1 MVIRDSVIDF
11 VTYWHSKTDL
21 CVGQFLSLLG
31 LSTSK
36 YYDWKSRYGQ
46 PNIHNAPQP
55 KKYWLLEWEQKAIID
70 YHYQHQDVGYRRLS
84 FMMLD
89 EDVVA
94 VSPSSVYR
102 VLKSA
107 DLLRSGT
114 RTPSK
119 KGKGFDQP
127 TSPHQHWHVDVS
139 YINICG
145 TFYYLC
151 SILDGYSRY
160 IVHFEIREKMTEA
173 DVEIIIQRGREK
185 FPQAKPRIISDNG
198 PQFIAIEFKSFI
210 RYCGMTHVRTSPFY
224 PQSNG
229 KIERWHQSIKR
240 ECIRPKTPTNL
251 DEARQVVTQYVD
263 EYNHQRLHAAIGY
276 IAPVDK
282 LKGREYVIF
291 QQRKQKLDQ
300 ARWGR
305 SQAVSSV
312 RKQVANL

>member
-1 MVIRDSVIDF
+1 M
-11 VTYWHSKTDL
+11 
-21 CVGQFLSLLG
+21 GQFLSLLG

-89 EDVVA
+89 ENVVA

-107 DLLRSGT
+107 NLLRSGRKT
-114 RTPSK
+114 SSK
-119 KGKGFDQP
+119 KGKGFGQP

-139 YINICG
+139 YINING

-173 DVEIIIQRGREK
+173 DIEIIIQRGREK

-198 PQFIAIEFKSFI
+198 PQFMAIEFKSFI

-282 LKGREYVIF
+282 LKGREHIIF
-291 QQRKQKLDQ
+291 QQRKSKLDQ
-300 ARWGR
+300 ARWDR
-305 SQAVSSV
+305 SQAESDQP
-312 RKQVANL
+312 KQVHNL